1 MNMQIFLNSLVVCLG
16 LVYLLRGLACRFGL
30 VDHPGGRKLHAH
42 PTPTLGG
49 VAMFLS
55 VALTM
60 YFEGYFFG
68 NIKILIACSALL
80 VVLGMMDDR
89 FNLPVSLRLMA
100 QVFFSLLVILGA
112 GGMITHLGG
121 IFGSGDIQLGLF
133 AVPFSVIALVGGINA
148 MNMIDG
154 ADGMAGKMALI
165 TTIGT
170 GFIFYVSGEFD
181 ILPLT
186 WAMIGALVG
195 FLIFNSRI
203 FVRRAWVFMGDA
215 GSMWLGLVLGWFMVH
230 VTVGKAGAEPA
241 IVLWLFGIPLIDTL
255 CVIIRRL
262 KRRVS
267 PFSPDRTHIHHV
279 FEHSGLSVRT
289 TVLLLT
295 LIQTALVGIGVI
307 FYLSQVPAALIFGSF
322 VTLMLFYYYL
332 IQRFHGTIPQPSDS
346 STMGIETQI

>member
-1 MNMQIFLNSLVVCLG
+1 MTFPLFLNSLVVCLG
-16 LVYLLRGLACRFGL
+16 LVYLLRGLALRFGL
-30 VDHPGGRKLHAH
+30 VDHPGGRKLHSH

-170 GFIFYVSGEFD
+170 GFIFYASGESD

-295 LIQTALVGIGVI
+295 LIQTVLVGIGVI